1 MGEDGC
7 GCEGLWHQ
15 DAYLCG
21 GGGRS
26 DTPGNHLGNCFHCCT
41 ALQFGSTGLRRLA
54 DRGREFVSAPLRR
67 WALDRQ
73 MIQTLTSRS
82 TCQENRRVEAEVGP
96 ILIKRAIKTTL
107 AATKTEEKYWP
118 LVARHVG
125 RRRLLQQLERVGKLQ
140 RYWHSVLQCLHGES
154 HGRRCMRIA
163 GLLGWHHSQWAFCK
177 VLL

>member
-54 DRGREFVSAPLRR
+54 DRAREFASAPLRR
-67 WALDRQ
+67 WALDHILRKWKGG
-73 MIQTLTSRS
+73 SRGRPHS
-82 TCQENRRVEAEVGP
+82 HQAGYQNNFGGDKNRREVLATGCKTRGQEEAF
-96 ILIKRAIKTTL
+96 TT
-107 AATKTEEKYWP
+107 T
-118 LVARHVG
+118 
-125 RRRLLQQLERVGKLQ
+125 
-140 RYWHSVLQCLHGES
+140 
-154 HGRRCMRIA
+154 
-163 GLLGWHHSQWAFCK
+163 
-177 VLL
+177 